1 MLQSKGLKSDFMK
14 IIFPVFILFIFNSL
28 DSFFSAPIFA
38 QPANSFDSLDFQ
50 AFSESQ
56 ESAESKAKSAE
67 SESSEIETA
76 DFSTLENVAESMKSV
91 DKSSH
96 SGFVDFFNAYN
107 ASLYSSQGKL
117 TLMHKK
123 NILAKL
129 GKESKD
135 GKLSGNV
142 SYATS
147 ISGFNGI
154 VTIEYKDYSDFSGW
168 ILNGFTN
175 VKANLFGNGIMFGT
189 VEVVYGENQKAWIV
203 YDNLEIKKQV
213 AGGGF
218 YIVRFESG
226 EEGRV
231 AWNEIK
237 LYDFQFQDNLADSET
252 LSKNQCK

>member
-1 MLQSKGLKSDFMK
+1 MK
-14 IIFPVFILFIFNSL
+14 IIYPVFILFIISSL
-28 DSFFSAPIFA
+28 DSFFAAPIFA
-38 QPANSFDSLDFQ
+38 QPASSFGSSDFQ
-50 AFSESQ
+50 DFSDSQ
-56 ESAESKAKSAE
+56 ESAESKLSKSFESAE
-67 SESSEIETA
+67 LSESECSGIESA
-76 DFSTLENVAESMKSV
+76 DFSTLENVAKSMKSV
-91 DKSSH
+91 DKSSR

-175 VKANLFGNGIMFGT
+175 VKANLFGNGMMFGT

-226 EEGRV
+226 EEGKV

-237 LYDFQFQDNLADSET
+237 LYEFQFQDNL
-252 LSKNQCK
+252 